1 MQGWEFAQWFSEWI
15 ARFLRKKQAN
25 NQLAYQWFS
34 LKKWVICSFANF
46 WGATWAIRSHPSF
59 LVSDLSDPLTSLIK
73 KEGMSESLGFFKRT
87 KNLTKN
93 TIFVKFFLRIPRIL
107 WVKEQMS
114 DSLKK
119 SDLLIRSFIMSD
131 LSKLLTV
138 PHLSWATWAIC
149 SQYCNSFVLSNLSE
163 SLTVAHFSIATWAI
177 CSQALNCSERSD
189 WINHSCSFDL
199 SNLSE
204 WANEQWAM
212 NKWAMS
218 E

>member
-1 MQGWEFAQWFSEWI
+1 MTWAICSH
-15 ARFLRKKQAN
+15 R
-25 NQLAYQWFS
+25 S
-34 LKKWVICSFANF
+34 LKKREWANPLFFKLTKKCTKRYDFSQICFSALLIFCEQKSK
-46 WGATWAIRSHPSF
+46 WAIAQ
-59 LVSDLSDPLTSLIK
+59 K
-73 KEGMSESLGFFKRT
+73 
-87 KNLTKN
+87 
-93 TIFVKFFLRIPRIL
+93 
-107 WVKEQMS
+107 MS
-114 DSLKK
+114 DSL
-119 SDLLIRSFIMSD
+119 ICSFIMSD

-177 CSQALNCSERSD
+177 CSQALNCSERSE

-218 E
+218 EWTNEQWANEQIPNPAFLVILYSVQYIC